1 MDLTIIEHLT
11 NIFDAVIEK
20 CLEFGKCVFLE
31 KVPSYAFNYL
41 NNSIAG

>member
-20 CLEFGKCVFLE
+20 CLEFVCGKCVFLE
-31 KVPSYAFNYL
+31 KVPSNAL
-41 NNSIAG
+41 V